1 MIFSDYNDI
10 YIEPAGPKTSLR
22 PMKKEEA
29 DFQSL
34 YCSPL
39 QAINTAK
46 MSSTIAERKK
56 LCDEGFKVGQHIQH
70 IFMSTQ
76 TWRAMGPV

>member
-1 MIFSDYNDI
+1 MNGHNNGNEVDFL
-10 YIEPAGPKTSLR
+10 SLLE
-22 PMKKEEA
+22 KEEA

-34 YCSPL
+34 YCTPL

-56 LCDEGFKVGQHIQH
+56 LCDEGFKVVQH
-70 IFMSTQ
+70 IFMST
-76 TWRAMGPV
+76 